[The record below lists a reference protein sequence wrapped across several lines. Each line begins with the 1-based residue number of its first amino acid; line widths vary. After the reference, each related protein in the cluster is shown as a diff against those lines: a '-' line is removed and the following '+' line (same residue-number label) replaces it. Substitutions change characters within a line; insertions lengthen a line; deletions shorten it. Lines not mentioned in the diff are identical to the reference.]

1 MMPWRHYTGF
11 IGAHSPFSTVCK
23 WAQRGLIKWVCG
35 FLLKSRGPFHR
46 TPVRK
51 QIKLQFHHLEGAVSC
66 PNATL
71 APPLSTYTHKTLH
84 LCLNRAPPPPKCQR
98 LSTAQ
103 LPRGMEGFEGRK
115 RERGGWSVVQ
125 AKGIGSMHG
134 DLIPASS
141 LWNILLWRKWGK
153 EWDRKA
159 ILLWPKPKPR
169 PICIADNKSF
179 EQGGWLSQQPL
190 NIEGN
195 YNNIRPVCE
204 VYTNTQREDAVSMC
218 QEVHR
223 HNFISFSICTSKPI
237 YRHTLKC
244 SHNILS
250 ATSM

>member
-1 MMPWRHYTGF
+1 MYNITNNKSLSNFSCKCELQRQKGSMDRQNQGKPLWSRVSLGRAMMPWRHYTDF

-35 FLLKSRGPFHR
+35 FLLKSRGPLHP

-115 RERGGWSVVQ
+115 RERGGWVVVQ

-141 LWNILLWRKWGK
+141 QWNILLWRKWGK

-159 ILLWPKPKPR
+159 ILLWP
-169 PICIADNKSF
+169 
-179 EQGGWLSQQPL
+179 
-190 NIEGN
+190 
-195 YNNIRPVCE
+195 
-204 VYTNTQREDAVSMC
+204 
-218 QEVHR
+218 
-223 HNFISFSICTSKPI
+223 
-237 YRHTLKC
+237 
-244 SHNILS
+244 
-250 ATSM
+250 